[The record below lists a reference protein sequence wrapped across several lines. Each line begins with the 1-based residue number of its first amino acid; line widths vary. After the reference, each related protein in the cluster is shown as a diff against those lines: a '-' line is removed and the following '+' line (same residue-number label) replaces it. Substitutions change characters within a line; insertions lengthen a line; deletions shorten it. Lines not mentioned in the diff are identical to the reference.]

1 MRVTAQMMA
10 AVEQKAGI
18 SSSRKSILDYMN
30 ESSNSSLLESL
41 KSDKDTKTSSTNVK
55 KYEQQ
60 KEAADRLMDELDKL
74 TSGADDSIFARAAES
89 GSTEELCSET
99 KALVEAC
106 NSLLTASKSGAGALE
121 KLYVAA
127 LKEAA
132 ADNEEELSK
141 LGISINS
148 DGSLSVSEDKLSKVS
163 YDTFKSII
171 GGDSDFMVQLALIT
185 TKIGSNARANLES
198 YSSSY
203 NAVGSSISLYSGSFN
218 IRA

>member
-1 MRVTAQMMA
+1 MRITAQMMA

-18 SSSRKSILDYMN
+18 TSSRKSILDYMN
-30 ESSNSSLLESL
+30 ENSSSLLDAL
-41 KSDKDTKTSSTNVK
+41 KSDKETKTDSTNVK

-163 YDTFKSII
+163 YDTFKSTI

-203 NAVGSSISLYSGSFN
+203 NAVGSSSSLYSGSFN

>member
-1 MRVTAQMMA
+1 MRITAQMMA

-18 SSSRKSILDYMN
+18 TSSRKSILDYMN
-30 ESSNSSLLESL
+30 ENSSSLLDAL
-41 KSDKDTKTSSTNVK
+41 KSDKDTKTDSTNVK

-74 TSGADDSIFARAAES
+74 TSGADDSIFARAAGS

-203 NAVGSSISLYSGSFN
+203 NAVGSSSSLYSGSFN

>member
-1 MRVTAQMMA
+1 MRITAQMMA

-18 SSSRKSILDYMN
+18 TSSRKSILDYMN
-30 ESSNSSLLESL
+30 ENSSSLLDAL
-41 KSDKDTKTSSTNVK
+41 KPDKETKTDSTNVK

-74 TSGADDSIFARAAES
+74 TSGAGDSIFARAAES

-203 NAVGSSISLYSGSFN
+203 NAVGTSSSLYSGRFN

>member
-1 MRVTAQMMA
+1 MRITAQMMA

-18 SSSRKSILDYMN
+18 TSSRKSILDYMN
-30 ESSNSSLLESL
+30 ENSSSLLDAL
-41 KSDKDTKTSSTNVK
+41 KSDKETKTDSTNVK

-74 TSGADDSIFARAAES
+74 TSGADDSIFARAAGS

-121 KLYVAA
+121 KLYVVA

-203 NAVGSSISLYSGSFN
+203 NAVGSSSSLYSGSFN

>member
-1 MRVTAQMMA
+1 MRITAQMMA

-18 SSSRKSILDYMN
+18 TSSRKSILDYMN
-30 ESSNSSLLESL
+30 ENSSSLLDAL
-41 KSDKDTKTSSTNVK
+41 KPDKETKTDSTNVK

-74 TSGADDSIFARAAES
+74 TSGAGDSIFARAAGS

-203 NAVGSSISLYSGSFN
+203 NAGGSSSSLYSGSFN

>member
-1 MRVTAQMMA
+1 MRITAQMMA

-18 SSSRKSILDYMN
+18 ASSRKSILDYMN
-30 ESSNSSLLESL
+30 ENSSSLLDAL
-41 KSDKDTKTSSTNVK
+41 KSDKETKTDSTNVK

-74 TSGADDSIFARAAES
+74 TSGADDGIFARAAES

-99 KALVEAC
+99 K
-106 NSLLTASKSGAGALE
+106 
-121 KLYVAA
+121 
-127 LKEAA
+127 AA

-203 NAVGSSISLYSGSFN
+203 NATGSSSSLYSGSFN

>member
-1 MRVTAQMMA
+1 MRITAQMMA

-18 SSSRKSILDYMN
+18 TSSRKSILDYMN
-30 ESSNSSLLESL
+30 ENSSSLLDAL
-41 KSDKDTKTSSTNVK
+41 KPDKETKTDSTNVK

-89 GSTEELCSET
+89 GSTKELCSET

-185 TKIGSNARANLES
+185 MKIGSNARANLES

-203 NAVGSSISLYSGSFN
+203 NAVGSSSSLYSGSFN

>member
-1 MRVTAQMMA
+1 MRITAQMMA

-18 SSSRKSILDYMN
+18 TSSRKSILDYMN
-30 ESSNSSLLESL
+30 ENSSSLLDAL
-41 KSDKDTKTSSTNVK
+41 KPDKETKTDSTNVK

-185 TKIGSNARANLES
+185 TKIGSNARANLEN

-203 NAVGSSISLYSGSFN
+203 NAVGSSSSLYSGRFN

>member
-1 MRVTAQMMA
+1 MRITAQMMA

-18 SSSRKSILDYMN
+18 TSSRKSILDYMN
-30 ESSNSSLLESL
+30 ENSSSLLDAL
-41 KSDKDTKTSSTNVK
+41 KPDKETKTDSTNVK

-89 GSTEELCSET
+89 GSTKALCSEK

-203 NAVGSSISLYSGSFN
+203 NAVGSSSSLYSGSFN

>member
-1 MRVTAQMMA
+1 MRITAQMMA

-18 SSSRKSILDYMN
+18 TSSRKSILDYMN
-30 ESSNSSLLESL
+30 ENSSSLLDAL
-41 KSDKDTKTSSTNVK
+41 KPDKETKTDSTNVK

-132 ADNEEELSK
+132 ADNEEELSE

-203 NAVGSSISLYSGSFN
+203 NAVGSSSSLYSGRFN

>member
-1 MRVTAQMMA
+1 MRITAQMMA

-18 SSSRKSILDYMN
+18 TSSRKSILDYMN
-30 ESSNSSLLESL
+30 ENSSSLLDAL
-41 KSDKDTKTSSTNVK
+41 KPDKETKTDSTNVK

-99 KALVEAC
+99 KALVGAC

-203 NAVGSSISLYSGSFN
+203 NAVGSSSSLYSGRFN

>member
-1 MRVTAQMMA
+1 MRITAQMMA

-18 SSSRKSILDYMN
+18 TSSRKSILDYMN
-30 ESSNSSLLESL
+30 ENSSSLLDAL
-41 KSDKDTKTSSTNVK
+41 KSDKETKTDSTNVK

-203 NAVGSSISLYSGSFN
+203 NAVGSSSSLYSGRFN

>member
-1 MRVTAQMMA
+1 MRITAQMMA

-18 SSSRKSILDYMN
+18 TSSRKSILDYMN
-30 ESSNSSLLESL
+30 ENSSSLLDAL
-41 KSDKDTKTSSTNVK
+41 KSDKETKTDSTNVK

-74 TSGADDSIFARAAES
+74 TSGADDSIFARAAGS

-106 NSLLTASKSGAGALE
+106 NSLLTASKSGAGTLE

-203 NAVGSSISLYSGSFN
+203 NAVGSSSSLYSGSFN

>member
-1 MRVTAQMMA
+1 MRITAQMMA

-18 SSSRKSILDYMN
+18 TSSRKSILDYMN
-30 ESSNSSLLESL
+30 ENSSSLLDAL
-41 KSDKDTKTSSTNVK
+41 KPDKETKTDSTNVK

-203 NAVGSSISLYSGSFN
+203 NAVGSSSSLYSGRFN

>member
-1 MRVTAQMMA
+1 MRITAQMMA

-18 SSSRKSILDYMN
+18 TSSRKSILDYMN
-30 ESSNSSLLESL
+30 ENSSSLLDAL
-41 KSDKDTKTSSTNVK
+41 KSDKETKTDSTNVK

-99 KALVEAC
+99 NALVEAC
-106 NSLLTASKSGAGALE
+106 NSLLTVSKSGAGALE

-203 NAVGSSISLYSGSFN
+203 NAVGSSSSLYSGRFN

>member
-1 MRVTAQMMA
+1 MRITAQMMA

-18 SSSRKSILDYMN
+18 TSSRKSILDYMN
-30 ESSNSSLLESL
+30 ENSSSLLDAL
-41 KSDKDTKTSSTNVK
+41 KSDKETKTDSTNVK

-74 TSGADDSIFARAAES
+74 TSGADDSIFAKAAGS

-132 ADNEEELSK
+132 ADNDEELSK

-203 NAVGSSISLYSGSFN
+203 NAVGSSSSLYSGSFN

>member
-1 MRVTAQMMA
+1 MRITAQMMA

-18 SSSRKSILDYMN
+18 TSSRKSILDYMN
-30 ESSNSSLLESL
+30 ENSSSLLDAL
-41 KSDKDTKTSSTNVK
+41 KSDKETKTDSTNVK

-127 LKEAA
+127 LEEAA

-203 NAVGSSISLYSGSFN
+203 NAVGSSSSLYSGRFN

>member
-1 MRVTAQMMA
+1 MRITAQMMA

-18 SSSRKSILDYMN
+18 TSSRKSILDYMN
-30 ESSNSSLLESL
+30 ENSSSLLDAL
-41 KSDKDTKTSSTNVK
+41 KPDKETKTDSTNVK

-203 NAVGSSISLYSGSFN
+203 NAGGSSSSLYSGSFN

>member
-1 MRVTAQMMA
+1 MRITAQMMA

-18 SSSRKSILDYMN
+18 TSSRKSILDYMN
-30 ESSNSSLLESL
+30 ENSSSLLDAL
-41 KSDKDTKTSSTNVK
+41 KSDKETKTDSTNVK

-89 GSTEELCSET
+89 GSTEKLCSET

-203 NAVGSSISLYSGSFN
+203 NAVGSSSSLYSGSFN

>member
-1 MRVTAQMMA
+1 MRITAQMMA

-18 SSSRKSILDYMN
+18 TSSRKSILDYMN
-30 ESSNSSLLESL
+30 ENSSSLLDAL
-41 KSDKDTKTSSTNVK
+41 KSDKETKTDSTNVK

-74 TSGADDSIFARAAES
+74 TSGADDSIFARAAGS

-185 TKIGSNARANLES
+185 TKIGSSARANLES

-203 NAVGSSISLYSGSFN
+203 NAVGSSSSLYSGSFN

>member
-1 MRVTAQMMA
+1 MRITAQMMA

-18 SSSRKSILDYMN
+18 TSSRRSILDYMN
-30 ESSNSSLLESL
+30 ENSSSLLDAL
-41 KSDKDTKTSSTNVK
+41 KPDKETKTDSTNVK

-203 NAVGSSISLYSGSFN
+203 NAVGSSSSLYSGRFN

>member
-1 MRVTAQMMA
+1 MRITAQMMA

-18 SSSRKSILDYMN
+18 TSSRKSILDYMN
-30 ESSNSSLLESL
+30 ENSSSLLDAL
-41 KSDKDTKTSSTNVK
+41 KSDKETKTDSTNVK

-203 NAVGSSISLYSGSFN
+203 NAVGSSSSLYSGSFN

>member
-1 MRVTAQMMA
+1 MRITAQMMA

-18 SSSRKSILDYMN
+18 TSSRKSILDYMN
-30 ESSNSSLLESL
+30 ENSSSLLDAL
-41 KSDKDTKTSSTNVK
+41 KSDKETKTDSTNVK

-74 TSGADDSIFARAAES
+74 TSGADDSIFARAAGS

-203 NAVGSSISLYSGSFN
+203 NAVGSSSSLYSGSFN

>member
-1 MRVTAQMMA
+1 MRITAQMMA

-18 SSSRKSILDYMN
+18 ASSRKSILDYMN
-30 ESSNSSLLESL
+30 ENSSSLLDAL
-41 KSDKDTKTSSTNVK
+41 KSDKETKTDSTNVK

-74 TSGADDSIFARAAES
+74 TSGADDGIFARAAES

-99 KALVEAC
+99 KVLVEAC
-106 NSLLTASKSGAGALE
+106 NSLFTASKSGAGALE
-121 KLYVAA
+121 KLYAAA
-127 LKEAA
+127 LKEAV

-203 NAVGSSISLYSGSFN
+203 NAVGSSSSLYSGSFN

>member
-1 MRVTAQMMA
+1 MRITAQMMA

-18 SSSRKSILDYMN
+18 TSSRKSILDYMN
-30 ESSNSSLLESL
+30 ENSSSLLDAL
-41 KSDKDTKTSSTNVK
+41 KSDKETKTDSTNVK

-163 YDTFKSII
+163 YDTFKSTI
-171 GGDSDFMVQLALIT
+171 GGDSDFMVQIALIT

-203 NAVGSSISLYSGSFN
+203 NAVGSSSSLYSGSFN

>member
-1 MRVTAQMMA
+1 MRITAQMMA

-18 SSSRKSILDYMN
+18 TSSRKSILDYMN
-30 ESSNSSLLESL
+30 ENSSSLLDAL
-41 KSDKDTKTSSTNVK
+41 KSDKETKTDSTNVK

-127 LKEAA
+127 LKEVA

-203 NAVGSSISLYSGSFN
+203 NAVGSSSSLYSGSFN